1 MKWRRTLPAAVVADH
16 PAIDANAAL
25 VAVAGGGRI
34 GTFSARDGG
43 ELWTVSVV
51 SLGKSRQY
59 ALPGA
64 VQRVVLTDCRLFLSL
79 ATE

>member
-1 MKWRRTLPAAVVADH
+1 MVADD
-16 PAIDANAAL
+16 PTIDANAAV
-25 VAVAGGGRI
+25 VAVAGGERI
-34 GTFSARDGG
+34 GTFSALDGG
-43 ELWTVSVV
+43 QRWTVSVV
-51 SLGKSRQY
+51 SLGKSRRY